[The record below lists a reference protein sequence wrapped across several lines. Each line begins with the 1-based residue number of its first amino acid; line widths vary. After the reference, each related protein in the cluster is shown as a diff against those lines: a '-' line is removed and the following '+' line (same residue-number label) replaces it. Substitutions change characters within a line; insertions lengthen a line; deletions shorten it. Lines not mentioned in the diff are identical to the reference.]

1 MPVPKGRP
9 KGSKSGTKSRG
20 TQTGALKKTTKK
32 GAYKPSAKKNFG
44 KRRRPFVETKT
55 RESITVNMANRTPP
69 AMGQTFDA
77 NYPNILDFENLPVDD
92 AFTVLEPR
100 SFTRMCQGVG
110 EDKMIGESIFSRYI
124 KQKITFR
131 YPGGEDQI
139 AFGHNM
145 YLIHGW
151 VTVPM
156 ALTATSTNTWGSP
169 SVLIPSI
176 DAIDMN
182 SVKSYIAYQVKQ
194 HYNERE
200 DKMRFV
206 PKRTTNV
213 KILSY
218 RKIRTDRNSQPSM
231 TPATGD
237 AVATTAMAGQLP
249 DIHMS
254 NTWKTGRKIHY
265 VKGKEVG
272 LTYPPAEGQDTEN
285 YFANYAWLPFSIIYN
300 PDYEK
305 QLQVNGS
312 TPAVIKLCHNDQ
324 HWYTDS

>member
-1 MPVPKGRP
+1 MPPKKDVAKQMGLGRRH
-9 KGSKSGTKSRG
+9 T
-20 TQTGALKKTTKK
+20 TGALKKTTKR
-32 GAYKPSAKKNFG
+32 GAYKKNAKKNFG

-55 RESITVNMANRTPP
+55 RESITVNMHNRTPP
-69 AMGQTFDA
+69 AMGQTFDV
-77 NYPNILDFENLPVDD
+77 NYPNILDFVNLPVDD

-124 KQKITFR
+124 KQKVTFR
-131 YPGGEDQI
+131 YPGGADQI

-156 ALTATSTNTWGSP
+156 GLTQIATNTWGDP

-176 DAIDMN
+176 PSINQD

-200 DKMRFV
+200 DKMRFI
-206 PKRTTNV
+206 PKRTTNLKV
-213 KILSY
+213 LSY

-231 TPATGD
+231 PPATGD
-237 AVATTAMAGQLP
+237 AVSTAAMAGQLP

-265 VKGKEVG
+265 VNGKEVA
-272 LTYPPAEGQDTEN
+272 LTYPPDSGSDVEQW
-285 YFANYAWLPFSIIYN
+285 YPNYAWLPFTCIYN
-300 PDYEK
+300 PDFAK
-305 QLQVNGS
+305 QLKVGGV
-312 TPAVIKLCHNDQ
+312 TPAIIQVCHNDQ